1 MMEFSLSIVSK
12 ICSLQRIWSAL
23 KMENVNFFCHYF
35 CCILF
40 MGALKC
46 NPQKF
51 QSDYLKLQTCSSN
64 LALSLSDFASAEL
77 QVCNH
82 VASMDDPLVM
92 AALLPPSMLIQAKN
106 LRWTL
111 CATDRCFTNAAFSAF
126 FRSVKVLPLRRGAGL
141 QQEVT
146 TSTSWKN
153 AIAI

>member
-1 MMEFSLSIVSK
+1 MILSG
-12 ICSLQRIWSAL
+12 
-23 KMENVNFFCHYF
+23 
-35 CCILF
+35 F
-40 MGALKC
+40 MGFLLILNDCDGHMCINKSKKLLQIHGADKLEQAVSQR
-46 NPQKF
+46 PEG
-51 QSDYLKLQTCSSN
+51 QSLIT
-64 LALSLSDFASAEL
+64 
-77 QVCNH
+77 VCNH

-92 AALLPPSMLIQAKN
+92 AALLPPSILIQAKN

-153 AIAI
+153 AIAIQNRVSQVT